1 VVGEYLSALVVG
13 EDPGELAPPD
23 GRFALGSRVAGVGMR
38 TSGAAPA
45 DVA

>member
-1 VVGEYLSALVVG
+1 VVG

-23 GRFALGSRVAGVGMR
+23 GRFALGSRAPAAGMR